1 VPFTRNA
8 YGFAEDNVASLPNG
22 EHTDASEA
30 LIVMVKLADAAVAFV
45 ESVAVNTYGPYA
57 PAVVG
62 VPAITPPLVTAA
74 NPGGKAPPEVSVQ
87 V

>member
-1 VPFTRNA
+1 
-8 YGFAEDNVASLPNG
+8 
-22 EHTDASEA
+22 
-30 LIVMVKLADAAVAFV
+30 MVKLADAAVAFV